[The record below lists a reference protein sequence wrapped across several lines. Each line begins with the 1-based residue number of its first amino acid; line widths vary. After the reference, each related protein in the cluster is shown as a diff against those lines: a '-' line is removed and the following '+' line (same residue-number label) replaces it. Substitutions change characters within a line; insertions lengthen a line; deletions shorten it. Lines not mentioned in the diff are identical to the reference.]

1 MLGSPDSEMP
11 SKTELEAQ
19 GHINRAVRKVPSD
32 FGVQKEQGGQSNC
45 VWVPLLVPKMLFL
58 EMALDGCMDGLQMP
72 KEVLHGRGA
81 KSS

>member
-32 FGVQKEQGGQSNC
+32 FGVQKGQGGQSNF

-58 EMALDGCMDGLQMP
+58 EMALDGCRDGLQMP
-72 KEVLHGRGA
+72 KEGLHGRGA